1 MSESKKTEV
10 TMPGAYTDTLPPEE
24 ISDELSPVIA
34 ELGLAENCRQ
44 LAMEGWTVVEE
55 VASQDFIA
63 RFRAKIKEFG
73 RGANMLLAKDP
84 IFAEAVLNPKVMAMA
99 EFSLGRGFLLTQVAC
114 AVPRAQFDA
123 RLLLGLR

>member
-10 TMPGAYTDTLPPEE
+10 TMPEAYTDTLPPEE
-24 ISDELSPVIA
+24 ISDELAPVIA

-63 RFRAKIKEFG
+63 RFRAKIKE
-73 RGANMLLAKDP
+73 L
-84 IFAEAVLNPKVMAMA
+84 AEAPICCWPRTLSLPK
-99 EFSLGRGFLLTQVAC
+99 
-114 AVPRAQFDA
+114 PY
-123 RLLLGLR
+123 